1 MTSDDIEALLRAI
14 GDDNGTNIEEID
26 CTPDQHGGWNIG
38 IKADGNPF
46 SSEDFGE
53 NEEEEL
59 LVPLRGRDC
68 KYHSA
73 RLGSADSSKWGL
85 GKGIP
90 TGWRAEWCSAVEGY
104 DEYTDSPDTHRITAW
119 LGPSGLSEAPRR
131 AIRTEFEEHLAS
143 EASGDLFLAFRQ
155 LDHIRQPIAPHQK
168 EALKN
173 HVSAIMRKIACL

>member
-1 MTSDDIEALLRAI
+1 MTSVDLEELLREI
-14 GDDNGTNIEEID
+14 GEENGTQIEEID
-26 CTPDQHGGWNIG
+26 LRPDEDGGWDIS

-53 NEEEEL
+53 REGQEI

-73 RLGSADSSKWGL
+73 RLGSAESSKWEF

-90 TGWRAEWCSAVEGY
+90 DGWQAEWCSAVEGY

-119 LGPSGLSEAPRR
+119 LGPADLSEGPRS
-131 AIRTEFEEHLAS
+131 AIRAEFEQHLAS
-143 EASGDLFLAFRQ
+143 EASGDLFLVLRQ
-155 LDHIRQPIAPHQK
+155 LDHIRQPMASHQK
-168 EALKN
+168 EALKEY
-173 HVSAIMRKIACL
+173 VSAIMRKIACL